1 MKTIVSNRYRLN
13 IISMFVITTI
23 CNSILLGW
31 GFSLSNDFIE
41 FLPLLGFAFLFYAI
55 NLLVVFIG
63 YRGLLTVYLSDT
75 EFISK
80 FYKKTYCVVDKSKPV
95 YYIRFR
101 AKDDLLLITEY
112 IVISNE
118 RICWTKNPDTILS
131 KYHMKT
137 QIVLPYNNQTK
148 KFIDLENWI
157 VCYPQK
163 KKFFI

>member
-13 IISMFVITTI
+13 IISMLVITTI
-23 CNSILLGW
+23 CNGFLLGW
-31 GFSLSNDFIE
+31 GFSLSNDFID

-63 YRGLLTVYLSDT
+63 YRGLLTVYLNET

-80 FYKKTYCVVDKSKPV
+80 FYKKTYCVVDKRKPV
-95 YYIRFR
+95 YYIRFH

-112 IVISNE
+112 IVISNN
-118 RICWTKNPDTILS
+118 RICWRKKPETILS
-131 KYHMKT
+131 KYHLKT

-163 KKFFI
+163 K